1 MNVDPTLRAK
11 PRGAATLQPERT
23 RAIWRAAIIEL
34 ARVGYQRLSM
44 ESIARRAGVGK
55 AALYRRWDGKEAMI
69 IALVAAID
77 FEIVRGAD
85 KGSLLADIRDY
96 LEGAFRLLR
105 RPLAFRILP
114 EFYSEMGRD
123 TELATAIRNTVLE
136 QKRASIR
143 QLIDRAVARGELSNP
158 VRDDLTF
165 DLIVGPIYWH
175 TVIARSSTDEEYLQ
189 SAAAAMTAALRAAYT
204 PIH

>member
-1 MNVDPTLRAK
+1 MEIERGFRAA
-11 PRGAATLQPERT
+11 PRGAAILKPERT

-34 ARVGYQRLSM
+34 ARVGYHRLSM
-44 ESIARRAGVGK
+44 ESISRRAGVGK

-69 IALVAAID
+69 IALVAAIE
-77 FEIVRGAD
+77 FEIVKGAD
-85 KGSLLADIRDY
+85 KGSLGADIRDY

-114 EFYSEMGRD
+114 DFYSEMSRD
-123 TELATAIRNTVLE
+123 TDLAVAIRSTVLE

-143 QLIDRAVARGELSNP
+143 QLIGRAVARGELSDQN
-158 VRDDLTF
+158 RYDLAF

-175 TVIARSSTDEEYLQ
+175 AVIARSTTDEFYL
-189 SAAAAMTAALRAAYT
+189 ADLAKAITAALHSIMA
-204 PIH
+204 PVD